1 MRRLAMI
8 VTFLLAALHAQPI
21 SAHDTVVRNFVV
33 LTRNVYS
40 GGDFTQVFNALSLN
54 QVMQASPQLLQSV
67 QATDFPA
74 RAKALAD
81 EIQATKPHLIGLQEV
96 ALWRI
101 QSPGDG
107 PLSPATTVVFDFLQ
121 LLKAE
126 LAARNLNYK
135 TLAVFNGFD
144 IEMPGQFSDGFKDLR
159 FTDRIVVLARNSHH
173 FTYKNIRKGQ
183 YETNFSIPT
192 GFLGSIV
199 YPRGWISVD
208 VIVDGKKFRFI
219 NTHLE
224 AFSSSVRQAQL
235 QELLDGRANTSM
247 PVVMVGDMNFQPGGA
262 GSVYGSVIAEGFKD
276 AWVNATGGAPGPTC
290 CQNANLQNTNSHLN
304 ARIDYVFVRGAI
316 KIRKA
321 ELLGESP
328 SDKTPGGLWPSDHA
342 GVLARLKR
350 L

>member
-1 MRRLAMI
+1 MRRLAI
-8 VTFLLAALHAQPI
+8 IITLLFVALHTQPI
-21 SAHDTVVRNFVV
+21 SSHDSVVRNFSV
-33 LTRNVYS
+33 LTRNVFS

-54 QVMQASPQLLQSV
+54 QLLQASPQLLQSV
-67 QATDFPA
+67 QATNFPA

-81 EIQATKPHLIGLQEV
+81 EIEEKQPHLIGLQEV

-107 PLSPATTVVFDFLQ
+107 PLTPANTVVFDFLQ

-135 TLAVFNGFD
+135 TLAVFKGFD
-144 IEMPGQFSDGFKDLR
+144 VEMPGQFSDGFKDLR
-159 FTDRIVVLARNSHH
+159 FTDRIVVLARTSHH
-173 FTYKNIRKGQ
+173 FTYTNIRKGQ
-183 YETNFSIPT
+183 YENNFSIPA
-192 GFLGSIV
+192 GFLGSLV

-208 VIVDGKKFRFI
+208 VNLDGKKFRFI

-224 AFSSSVRQAQL
+224 AFSTPVRQAQME
-235 QELLDGRANTSM
+235 ELLNGRANTSM
-247 PVVMVGDMNFQPGGA
+247 PVVMVGDMNFQA
-262 GSVYGSVIAEGFKD
+262 GSVYGSLIAENFKD
-276 AWVNATGGAPGPTC
+276 VWKNATGNAPGPTC
-290 CQNANLQNTNSHLN
+290 CQDADLQNDDSELS

-316 KIRKA
+316 KIRGA

-328 SDKTPGGLWPSDHA
+328 GDRTPGGLWPSDHA
-342 GVLARLKR
+342 GVFARLRR

>member
-1 MRRLAMI
+1 MRRRFFI
-8 VTFLLAALHAQPI
+8 VMAFILVVLHAQPL
-21 SAHDTVVRNFVV
+21 SAHDTIVKNFAV
-33 LTRNVYS
+33 LTRNVFS
-40 GGDFTQVFNALSLN
+40 GGDFAQVLNVNSLSALL
-54 QVMQASPQLLQSV
+54 QATPQLLQSV

-81 EIQATKPHLIGLQEV
+81 EIQARQPHLIGLQEV

-135 TLAVFNGFD
+135 TIAVFNGFD
-144 IEMPGQFSDGFKDLR
+144 IEMPGQFADGFKDLR

-173 FTYKNIRKGQ
+173 FTYTNIRKGQ
-183 YETNFSIPT
+183 YENNFSIPT
-192 GFLGSIV
+192 GVFGSLV

-208 VIVDGKKFRFI
+208 VNLDGKKFRFI

-235 QELLDGRANTSM
+235 QELLDGRASTNM
-247 PVVMVGDMNFQPGGA
+247 PVVMVGDMNFSA
-262 GSVYGSVIAEGFKD
+262 GRRGERV
-276 AWVNATGGAPGPTC
+276 WVGDC
-290 CQNANLQNTNSHLN
+290 
-304 ARIDYVFVRGAI
+304 RGI
-316 KIRKA
+316 
-321 ELLGESP
+321 
-328 SDKTPGGLWPSDHA
+328 
-342 GVLARLKR
+342 
-350 L
+350 